1 MRYALSCLFL
11 IAASVLVAGCDE
23 GNEAPEAPMDATGA
37 GTDAAAPAA
46 GAQEGGPAPQAMEPP
61 KMID

>member
-11 IAASVLVAGCDE
+11 IAASALAAGCGE
-23 GNEAPEAPMDATGA
+23 GNEAPEAPMDTT
-37 GTDAAAPAA
+37 GTDAAAAPADT
-46 GAQEGGPAPQAMEPP
+46 QEGGPAPQAMEPP